1 MFNLRIAF
9 AFQEGYKLE
18 VTAAKV
24 PSTVTNA
31 VSWRGDGIK

>member
-1 MFNLRIAF
+1 MFYFKIVF
-9 AFQEGYKLE
+9 AIQEGYKLE